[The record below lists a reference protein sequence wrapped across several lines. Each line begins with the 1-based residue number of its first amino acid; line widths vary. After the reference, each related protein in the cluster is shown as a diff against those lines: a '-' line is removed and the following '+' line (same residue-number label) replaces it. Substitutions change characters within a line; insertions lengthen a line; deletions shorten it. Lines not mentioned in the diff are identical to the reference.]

1 MLDSLPQFLEV
12 AKEQNNPVDLK
23 TRLVDDD
30 EEKNTDRELIEEF
43 LGQAKDVQ

>member
-12 AKEQNNPVDLK
+12 AKEQNVTIDLK

-30 EEKNTDRELIEEF
+30 EEKNTDREMIEEF
-43 LGQAKDVQ
+43 LGQA